1 MLCRNKEKGRK
12 AQNEIIEKTN
22 SKKVHLYLADLS
34 KQADI
39 RNFVEDFRQK
49 FDKLHILINNAGI
62 VLKNREETIEGYE
75 YTFAVNYLAPF
86 LLTNLLLDLLQN
98 ATPSRIINVSAD
110 LYKISHLDF
119 DDLQS
124 KQNYNRFK
132 VYARSKIALNMF
144 TFDLA
149 RRLEGKNVTVNA
161 LHPGVVRTNLGH
173 SKGINFGKILL
184 APIKKSAKKG
194 AETTIYLATSPDVEL
209 ITGKYFKKCKQ
220 VEVSDKCTDV
230 EKQKQLWDISTELT
244 QIE

>member
-1 MLCRNKEKGRK
+1 MNISNKVCIITGANSGIGKETASGLADLDAEVVMLCRNKEKGRK

-22 SKKVHLYLADLS
+22 NKKVHLYLADLS

-49 FDKLHILINNAGI
+49 FDKLHILINNAGL
-62 VLKNREETIEGYE
+62 VLKNREETMDGYE

-110 LYKISHLDF
+110 LYKITHLDF

-149 RRLEGKNVTVNA
+149 RRLE
-161 LHPGVVRTNLGH
+161 TN
-173 SKGINFGKILL
+173 
-184 APIKKSAKKG
+184 
-194 AETTIYLATSPDVEL
+194 
-209 ITGKYFKKCKQ
+209 
-220 VEVSDKCTDV
+220 
-230 EKQKQLWDISTELT
+230 
-244 QIE
+244 